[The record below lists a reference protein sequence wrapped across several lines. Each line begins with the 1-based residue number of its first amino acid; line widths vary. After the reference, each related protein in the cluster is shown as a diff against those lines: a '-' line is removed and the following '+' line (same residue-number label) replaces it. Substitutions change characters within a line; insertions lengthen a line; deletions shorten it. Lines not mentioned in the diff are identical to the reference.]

1 MSIRIR
7 CPHCQATMELKKV
20 PVEGGIRCGRC
31 QHPLPVDAQTQPID
45 EKALT
50 QARKA
55 VSDDEVL
62 AFLGSPRSQT

>member
-31 QHPLPVDAQTQPID
+31 QHPLTVDSQTQPTD
-45 EKALT
+45 EKEMT
-50 QARKA
+50 QTRKA
-55 VSDDEVL
+55 VSDEEVL